1 MRISEV
7 VAVEESRPSEAVD
20 MKRPEEQPII
30 GWIEYPHSGE
40 KTGYNDADA
49 YIKALRKAFEEN
61 PNGFAYHT
69 MTTDAAVRME
79 ADRLSYNLFGGP
91 LPYGLDDYGRFSEGH
106 KAKGYLV
113 DKDSGEKEAFYESDE
128 YVFRLAER
136 LRSAKDKG
144 SVAFF
149 TATDNTAVRKAA
161 DDAIR
166 KEFELT
172 DAHALEHCIHRPP
185 MEKAMCVRE
194 YVSRFLSESE
204 RQWIPGTFEKT
215 ERSAGWIRGW
225 DDGERLYFDDADGF
239 IKELKLELA
248 LHPGNMDFGVL
259 KDEAAVHKAVF
270 DVTGDASREGNP
282 FYIDELGKDA
292 PDSVKG
298 RILNLET
305 GGLTEYRR
313 SEDYLAAVEER
324 LILSPDQFSFETV
337 TDNSAVWKELDDH
350 VRGAAGFFD
359 RNGIEKSLSRPKVTG
374 FVTLSEYLNQRIWT
388 DAKVQAKQTAVQSGM
403 DRGRN
408 RDEATKKMM
417 RAAKAVP
424 QEKSRDMV
432 KVKTSKKRS
441 VLARLAEKQQIVK
454 DRENAKHMGKIYP
467 QHEHGTEDLPFPEA
481 VKKTASKI
489 PRKER

>member
-1 MRISEV
+1 MTGKMLVIAEKPSVAKSLAKVLGAYRNKEGYLDGSRYIVSWCFGHLAEYAAPDEYDEKYRKWDFSDLPIIPAQWKLVVGRDKAKQFGILKNLLHRKDMETVVNACDAGREGELIFWNVYELAQASIPVKRLWISSM
-7 VAVEESRPSEAVD
+7 EES
-20 MKRPEEQPII
+20 
-30 GWIEYPHSGE
+30 
-40 KTGYNDADA
+40 
-49 YIKALRKAFEEN
+49 
-61 PNGFAYHT
+61 
-69 MTTDAAVRME
+69 
-79 ADRLSYNLFGGP
+79 
-91 LPYGLDDYGRFSEGH
+91 
-106 KAKGYLV
+106 
-113 DKDSGEKEAFYESDE
+113 
-128 YVFRLAER
+128 
-136 LRSAKDKG
+136 
-144 SVAFF
+144 
-149 TATDNTAVRKAA
+149 
-161 DDAIR
+161 AI
-166 KEFELT
+166 T
-172 DAHALEHCIHRPP
+172 
-185 MEKAMCVRE
+185 
-194 YVSRFLSESE
+194 
-204 RQWIPGTFEKT
+204 
-215 ERSAGWIRGW
+215 
-225 DDGERLYFDDADGF
+225 DGF

-248 LHPGNMDFGVL
+248 LHPDNMEFGVL
-259 KDEAAVHKAVF
+259 KDEAAIHKAVF
-270 DVTGDASREGNP
+270 DVTGDASGEGNP

-313 SEDYLAAVEER
+313 SEDYLASVEER

-350 VRGAAGFFD
+350 VCGAVGFFD

-374 FVTLSEYLNQRIWT
+374 FVALSEYLNQRIWT
-388 DAKVQAKQTAVQSGM
+388 DAEVQAKQTAVQSGM

-432 KVKTSKKRS
+432 KVKTSKKRF

-489 PRKER
+489 PQKER